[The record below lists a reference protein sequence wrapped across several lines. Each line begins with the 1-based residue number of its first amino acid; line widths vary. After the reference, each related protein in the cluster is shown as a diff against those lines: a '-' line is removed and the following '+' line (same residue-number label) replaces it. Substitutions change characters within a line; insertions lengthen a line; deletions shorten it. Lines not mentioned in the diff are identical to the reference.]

1 MALLALFW
9 NAADVSRSMHA
20 GNDLRAGCLWPV
32 QPRVSELLICVNPRS
47 SLLFAFYASEAF
59 KARNRRD
66 ERGLARIRLGLTQ
79 FRGYYGSVSR
89 NEAHGGNERP
99 DVENIRFGKRRK
111 NIDAH
116 RLDKRQSSFIA

>member
-1 MALLALFW
+1 MLG
-9 NAADVSRSMHA
+9 VSLSMHN
-20 GNDLRAGCLWPV
+20 GNDLKRGRLWPV
-32 QPRVSELLICVNPRS
+32 QPRSFRAPDLRYPRS

-66 ERGLARIRLGLTQ
+66 ERGLTGIGLGLTQ
-79 FRGYYGSVSR
+79 FPGYYGSVSR

-99 DVENIRFGKRRK
+99 HVENIRFGKRRK